1 MAIWHQSR
9 RMPARGG
16 MAPKTPLP
24 PDSDGLDSAAARVAE
39 LRLRLIGARHHHDLD
54 LVIAG
59 IEAALAECE
68 LDPSSSPLSPR
79 MASVRAE
86 LRRLHGQA
94 MEARH
99 PRAAVHCDVGDAAE
113 YEVEARSPRVERQ
126 LSLPRLEEFATG
138 TKKHSLALPALANR
152 DSLAYAL
159 CAVTLVLC
167 FALLIGRAAAP

>member
-1 MAIWHQSR
+1 MTSIRWISEFMAIPIMLNLVANSIWRYLPTRWNLDIWISATLTLLALAIWHQSR

-99 PRAAVHCDVGDAAE
+99 PRAPVHCDVGDAAE
-113 YEVEARSPRVERQ
+113 YEVEARSPREERQ
-126 LSLPRLEEFATG
+126 LS
-138 TKKHSLALPALANR
+138 
-152 DSLAYAL
+152 
-159 CAVTLVLC
+159 
-167 FALLIGRAAAP
+167 